1 MDKTEF
7 PAFPAIA
14 RAVAAP
20 KVPPG
25 YLDGLR
31 TFVDMFCGIGGFHLA
46 ATSFGMKCVFACDI
60 DEEARKTYYHN
71 FGIMPTGDITA
82 IKESQIPDHDL
93 FLAGFP
99 CQPFSIIGKRQ
110 GFCDMRGT
118 LFFEIVRI
126 LKAKRPRAVLLE
138 NVKQLATAD
147 KGRVLSCIVSELE
160 ALEYNVAT
168 KILNALDYGL
178 PQKRERILIAATL
191 DPFEEFL
198 WPSGGNPM
206 KSLTEILE
214 PNPPERFYV
223 SERILQRRHAAHKS
237 KYYPSIWHEN
247 KAGNISSYPYSCALR
262 AGASYNYLLVN
273 GDRRLTPRE
282 MLRLQGFPD
291 TFEVVSNDSQARKQA
306 GNGIPVP
313 LAIAGIEGILNVIRA
328 AETSRKI
335 KSA

>member
-7 PAFPAIA
+7 PAFPAMA
-14 RAVAAP
+14 RAVAAS
-20 KVPPG
+20 KAPPG
-25 YLDGLR
+25 YLGDLR

-60 DEEARKTYYHN
+60 DEQARKTYHHN
-71 FGIMPTGDITA
+71 FGIMPAGDITT
-82 IKESQIPDHDL
+82 IREVQIPEHDL

-118 LFFEIVRI
+118 LFFEIIRI

-147 KGRVLSCIVSELE
+147 KGAVLARMVSELE
-160 ALEYNVAT
+160 ALGYHVTT
-168 KILNALDYGL
+168 KVLNALDYGL
-178 PQKRERILIAATL
+178 PQKRERILIAGTL
-191 DPFEEFL
+191 APFTDFP
-198 WPSGGNPM
+198 WPPGGNPM
-206 KSLTEILE
+206 KPLSEILE

-223 SERILQRRHAAHKS
+223 SERIRQRRHAKHKS
-237 KYYPSIWHEN
+237 ASYPSIWHEN
-247 KAGNISSYPYSCALR
+247 KAGNICSYPYSCALR
-262 AGASYNYLLVN
+262 AGASHNYLLVN

-291 TFEVVSNDSQARKQA
+291 TFEIVSTDSQARKQA

-313 LAIAGIEGILNVIRA
+313 LAIAGIEGILNVTRA
-328 AETSRKI
+328 AESPRKI